1 MQQMAEPKDNSNII
15 RKGEDFKNLL
25 NVLSLLVVGYIPI
38 LILWETDEHLLQV
51 RSSKVLFS
59 LLLQQELSA
68 LKDF

>member
-1 MQQMAEPKDNSNII
+1 MQQMAETKDNSNII
-15 RKGEDFKNLL
+15 RKGEDFKILL
-25 NVLSLLVVGYIPI
+25 NVLSLLVVGYIPV

-59 LLLQQELSA
+59 LPLQQELSA